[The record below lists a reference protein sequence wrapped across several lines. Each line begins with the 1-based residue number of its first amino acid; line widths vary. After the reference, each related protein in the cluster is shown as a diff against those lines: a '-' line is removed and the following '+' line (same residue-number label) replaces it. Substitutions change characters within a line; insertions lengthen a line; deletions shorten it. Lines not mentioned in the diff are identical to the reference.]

1 MVLAVLRRGL
11 WKRIFWLLACDGVRY
26 LGLSCQI
33 SDAIVRQ
40 DVDSTGKR
48 WTFKTLVFVVLRVQ
62 RFFK

>member
-11 WKRIFWLLACDGVRY
+11 WKRIFLLLACDGVRY

-33 SDAIVRQ
+33 SDAIVQQ

-48 WTFKTLVFVVLRVQ
+48 WTFKTLFFVVLRVQ